1 MISCQVSQ
9 VVQMS
14 HCHIVRLHTS
24 SQDELKRCIQ
34 AGWHNL
40 CKAGPLLGGFFQFV
54 RIFQASKGESQAILI
69 RQKAVLST
77 QSQVLNPFLS
87 PQSSISPQ
95 FSILNS
101 SVFNPQFSIINS
113 QFSVLNSRCGR
124 TLLHSPNLP
133 VATSSASR
141 QKKLG
146 VWSWAVNCTV
156 ATRMQFAQFTQQ
168 GKVHNLRSKSSQ
180 Y

>member
-14 HCHIVRLHTS
+14 HCHIVWLHTS

-34 AGWHNL
+34 AGWHSL
-40 CKAGPLLGGFFQFV
+40 FKAGPLLGGFFQFV

-101 SVFNPQFSIINS
+101 SVFNPQFSILNH
-113 QFSVLNSRCGR
+113 QFSILSPQFSLWSNFA
-124 TLLHSPNLP
+124 TLTKFARGYIKCIAAEEVGGVELGS
-133 VATSSASR
+133 
-141 QKKLG
+141 KLY
-146 VWSWAVNCTV
+146 SCNQDAICTIYP
-156 ATRMQFAQFTQQ
+156 AGQ
-168 GKVHNLRSKSSQ
+168 SSQ
-180 Y
+180 SAK

>member
-14 HCHIVRLHTS
+14 HCHIVRLYTS
-24 SQDELKRCIQ
+24 SQDEFKRCIQ

-40 CKAGPLLGGFFQFV
+40 CKAGPLLGGFFPFV

-101 SVFNPQFSIINS
+101 SVFNPQSSILNPQSSILNS
-113 QFSVLNSRCGR
+113 QSSILAVVELCYTHQICPWLHQVHRGR
-124 TLLHSPNLP
+124 
-133 VATSSASR
+133 R
-141 QKKLG
+141 
-146 VWSWAVNCTV
+146 SWGCTV
-156 ATRMQFAQFTQQ
+156 ATRMRFAQFTQ
-168 GKVHNLRSKSSQ
+168 GKVHNLRSKSRQ